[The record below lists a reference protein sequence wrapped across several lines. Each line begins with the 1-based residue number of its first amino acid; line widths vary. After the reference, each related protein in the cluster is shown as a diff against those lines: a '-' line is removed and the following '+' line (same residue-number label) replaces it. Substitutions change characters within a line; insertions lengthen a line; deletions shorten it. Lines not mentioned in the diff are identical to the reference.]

1 VSVPDYLRAG
11 HLNRWLDETECEAVR
26 LLPDM
31 PDYTAREFARNAAK
45 REASF
50 RRLRYG
56 YTRFWIRRVQR
67 ERFVL
72 DWLARR
78 FGLEETA

>member
-1 VSVPDYLRAG
+1 VTAPDYLRAG
-11 HLNRWLDETECEAVR
+11 RLNRWLDETECKMVR

-31 PDYTAREFARNAAK
+31 PDYTAREFARNATI

-50 RRLRYG
+50 HRLQYG
-56 YTRFWIRRVQR
+56 YMRFWIRRVQR

-78 FGLEETA
+78 FGSKEAA